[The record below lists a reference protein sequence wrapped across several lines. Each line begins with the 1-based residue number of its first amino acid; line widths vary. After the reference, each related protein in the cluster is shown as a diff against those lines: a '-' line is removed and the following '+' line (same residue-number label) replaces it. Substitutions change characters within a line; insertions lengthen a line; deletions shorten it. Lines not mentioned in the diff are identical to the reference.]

1 MATILTDSSHYTA
14 IADAIRAKNGS
25 SDTYTPSQMAEAIT
39 AISGGVQSE
48 TVTCDYTN
56 DSAIDFYR
64 TKSDTP
70 LYAELTSNSDTSVSY
85 GVYYWIKSGF
95 FFFGEGGTLDPDKS
109 YYTVCEDGMGDYT
122 NNVEVTDYNIS
133 LADPPSYSTLYGDT
147 IYNAQFLPNTG
158 DNPVTYTIKLTYG

>member
-1 MATILTDSSHYTA
+1 MSKKLYDESDVQAL
-14 IADAIRAKNGS
+14 ADAIRSKNGLTTKYKLS
-25 SDTYTPSQMAEAIT
+25 EMPSAIY
-39 AISGGVQSE
+39 ALSGGVQSE

-64 TKSDTP
+64 TKSGTP
-70 LYAELTSNSDTSVSY
+70 LYAELTSNADTSVSY
-85 GVYYWIKSGF
+85 GESYWIKGGF

-122 NNVEVTDYNIS
+122 NNVEVTDSNIF
-133 LADPPSYSTLYGDT
+133 LYDPPSYSTLYGDT
-147 IYNAQFLPNTG
+147 IYNAHFLPNTG